1 MWKYIYGP
9 PLIILVFSINGWI
22 CKGIASTG
30 IATNFWL
37 FGNFVGLM
45 SDLFL
50 LPLNLILRLFGYQL
64 EFIVF

>member
-9 PLIILVFSINGWI
+9 PLILFALTINGYI
-22 CKGIASTG
+22 LKGIASTG
-30 IATNFWL
+30 FATNFWG
-37 FGNFVGLM
+37 FGNLVGLM

-50 LPLNLILRLFGYQL
+50 LPLYVILRLFGYQL